1 MMPEDPLADFLR
13 NPVIVTTFFGWL
25 IAQLMK
31 VGFGIIRKRRFNFRW
46 LVGTGGMPSSHASGV
61 TAMTTAVGLY
71 HGVDTALFG
80 VALMFAVVVICDA
93 QGVRRA
99 AGEQASILNKILDD
113 IYWKKKIQEDRL
125 KELLGH
131 TPFQIIAGIAV
142 GLLVALLFHYFIL
155 GKQMIG

>member
-1 MMPEDPLADFLR
+1 MNSESYLSQFLN
-13 NPVIVTTFFGWL
+13 NPVVVTTFFGWL
-25 IAQLMK
+25 IAQTMK
-31 VGFGIIRKRRFNFRW
+31 VLIGVVTKKRFNFRW
-46 LVGTGGMPSSHASGV
+46 LVGTGGMPSSHAAGV

-80 VALMFAVVVICDA
+80 VALMFTVVVISDA

-99 AGEQASILNKILDD
+99 AGQQATILNQIMDD

-131 TPFQIIAGIAV
+131 TPFQIFAGIGV
-142 GLLVALLFHYFIL
+142 GLAVAFLLDYFFI
-155 GKQMIG
+155 